1 MKEEGGGGT
10 MTLNQIW
17 QPGEG
22 LQATRIIR
30 QGS

>member
-1 MKEEGGGGT
+1 MKEGGGT

-17 QPGEG
+17 QPGEE
-22 LQATRIIR
+22 LQATRIIG

>member
-1 MKEEGGGGT
+1 MKGGGGGT

-17 QPGEG
+17 QPGEEF
-22 LQATRIIR
+22 QATRIIG